1 MKKNLP
7 LYLRSVLLSGLFLLT
22 GYGAFA
28 SHIVGMD
35 LNYQWVSGN
44 TYKITLVAYG
54 DCASGAPFTSLAT
67 SDPQICIYN
76 AGTSVGSINLAV
88 DASASGTLASP
99 VCAADTGL
107 TTCSGGTIIG
117 IKKYTY
123 TGTYTLP
130 TTSHYWRFIFD
141 GNMGTGSAAG
151 RAASITNINTPGST
165 LTVLVDTLD
174 NTYHNNT
181 SAVLPVVPTPYYCLN
196 NADNYNP
203 AGSDPDGDSLRF
215 YLSPGLQVG
224 TTGDN
229 CAAAAAAGNVTYLGT
244 ASATAPLTVTAGS
257 FSFNPATG
265 EINFNP
271 NVTQRSLV
279 VYNIREYRN
288 DTFIGSSQ
296 REMTF
301 LVQTCTNTPPNG
313 GGGITSSTGSG
324 VIVDSLDYHIC
335 TNSGAFTLTV
345 NPRESLGT
353 ANITVTS
360 SGLPAGSS
368 VAYTGNGTP
377 TPSATFSWTSTGIA
391 AGVYTF
397 FLIYTDNNCPIAGQT
412 TQAFNVTIN
421 ALGVITGVDTACVGA
436 TTTLSNS
443 TSGGTWSTTSS
454 NVTVGSSSGIVT
466 GVTAGT
472 AVVSYSVGTCFVT
485 VVVTVPPSPGPILGS
500 THVCIGQTITLS
512 DTPTGGTWSALGTV
526 LTVNSSGVVTG
537 VTAGGTTYISYTL
550 SDGCYATIFDT
561 VLATPG
567 TISGNLNVCP
577 GGTTS
582 LSDAAGGSGTWSSS
596 NIAVAT
602 IDPTTGIVTGVIAG
616 TSTISFT
623 ATSGCVATAIV
634 TVNNAVGP
642 ITPASQTICLGG
654 TVALTDATGGGTWS
668 SSNTGVATVSGT
680 GVTTG
685 VGIGTAT
692 ISYTNAGC
700 SATTIVTVNTAPVAI
715 TPAGAAVCTG
725 STVNL
730 TDATTGGG
738 WTSSNGNAS
747 VSGTGVVTGNI
758 AGTSTIYYALGTC
771 SVSVTV
777 TVNQSPGAINPLIN
791 SICLG
796 GSVTLTDANA
806 GGTWTS
812 GNTGVAT
819 ITAGG
824 TVTAVG
830 VGVSTITYSLSGCI
844 AVNEVTVNTAPV
856 AITPASAI
864 TCIGSTVSLTDAT
877 SGGIWTSGNV
887 AVATVGGTG
896 IVTGTGTG
904 IVSITYAVG
913 TCQVT
918 AVVSVTPA
926 VGAINP
932 APATICLGGSLTLT
946 DATVGGTWSSSNTGV
961 ATISAGG
968 LATSVGVGTTTIS
981 YVTSGCSVTTVV
993 TVNNAPSAIT
1003 PAGATVCTGATVNLT
1018 DATSGGVWSASN
1030 GNANVGGTGIVTGVA
1045 AGTVTISYAIGT
1057 CVVTT
1062 NVTVNTGVAAISPTV
1077 LNMCI
1082 GNTATVSD
1090 AVAGGAWSSSNGNAT
1105 VSAGGLVT
1113 AVASGTATISY
1124 TLGSCSATIIAN
1136 VATSPA
1142 AISPATATVCAGASI
1157 TMSDAVP
1164 GGGWST
1170 SNGNATAIAGVIT
1183 GVTAGTSTVSY
1194 VIGTCYA
1201 TATVTVFPSPNAGT
1215 ITSAATAICPG
1226 SSIQMTDTVSGGVW
1240 SASNGNATVDAT
1252 GLVSGITL
1260 GTDVISYTVT
1270 TGCGAVSATLV
1281 VTVTNTAGSGSILGP
1296 LTICVGSFDIYLDGV
1311 SGGTWGLTNGNA
1323 VISPV
1328 GVVTAITAG
1337 PETVVY
1343 TVPGACSSTTLNITI
1358 VPATLGAGTILGPT
1372 SICMGSTVTLSDP
1385 SAPGGVWTM
1394 TNGHATINGST
1405 GVVHTVSPGLD
1416 TVMYVL
1422 TTACGTYTA
1431 TSTMNV
1437 DASATP
1443 TAIGGPSTV
1452 CVGGIILLTDADLGG
1467 AWSSSNA
1474 HATVTPGVGDVTG
1487 VTPGID
1493 TIKDTVINGCGLGS
1507 TTKIITVM
1515 PTPGAGTITG
1525 ASSVCV
1531 GATIALTDLTT
1542 GGIWSATNGNATI
1555 SAIGHVTGV
1564 TSGMDTILY
1573 TITAACGAISAEKI
1587 ITVNSVGDAGI
1598 ILGPDSL
1605 CVGTTITLLDFT
1617 PGGIW
1622 TAGNGN
1628 ATVLG
1633 GVVTGVANGTVPI
1646 SYTVSTSC
1654 GSGSAVKIVNVMSPG
1669 GDPGIIVG
1677 INAVCVGSAITLTD
1691 TVAGGIWATSN
1702 DNAILLGPG
1711 IVSGVTPGIDSIFYV
1726 VTNMC
1731 GTNEARKIITI
1742 NPSPVVPAI
1751 TGPTSQCV
1759 GTNMTLAD
1767 GLSGGIWT
1775 SSDATVATVNLT
1787 TGIVT
1792 GTGAGIAT
1800 LSYTVTN
1807 SFGCPGSAVSPDTV
1821 STAVTVT
1828 PIIGN
1833 PSICFGGLSV
1843 LVDTTLGGVWSSS
1856 DATIASV
1863 DASGNVTGV
1872 GAGVA
1877 TISYAVTGICNTA
1890 TATLSVTVNGLPAIS
1905 PISGTGNVCLLGTT
1919 TVSDATAG
1927 GVWSSSDTTILV
1939 IDPSTG
1945 VITGI
1950 TSGTANVIYTITSAA
1965 GCSSTVAVAFTVD
1978 TPPVVAA
1985 ITGTPVECVGS
1996 TVTLID
2002 VTGGGAWSTAD
2013 GTIAVVDAA
2022 GKVTGV
2028 AVGVTN
2034 VIYTVTDGVGCTASA
2049 TVSDTVT
2056 TMPVTTPITGTMSVC
2071 VGATTALSNATAG
2084 GAWSS
2089 NDVTLATVDPVTGV
2103 VTGVGAGSDFIF
2115 YTVTNACGSVID
2127 SATVTV
2133 NPSPVVGPIFAS
2145 FSSVCIGTT
2154 ITLTDATAGGVWS
2167 SSDDTVAT
2175 INSSGV
2181 VTGLM
2186 AGTVTMYYTVTSGG
2200 CSGVAS
2206 YVLSVSTATMGVAVV
2221 PATATLCHGNN
2232 VNMHVTAIIPGM
2244 TYQWLLNGNIIA
2256 GATNSGY
2263 IADTAGTYSLEVNNG
2278 TCSMTISG
2286 TVVSAQPNATI
2297 GFNAPNV
2304 LYTGSFFAYQWYKN
2318 GVAIS
2323 GANSATYYETTSGYY
2338 TVVVTDIN
2346 GCTDTSGG
2354 YTIGTGGGGGTGV
2367 GSVAN
2372 GGNIRIFP
2380 NPATSA
2386 LTIDAPMKVNVSL
2399 LSVDGKTLI
2408 SQKDATTIDIS
2419 ALPNGMYLIMIYDE
2433 NDTLIRTSKFVK
2445 TEQ

>member
-7 LYLRSVLLSGLFLLT
+7 LYLRSLLLSGLFLLT
-22 GYGAFA
+22 GFGAFA

-67 SDPQICIYN
+67 ADPQICIYN
-76 AGTSVGSINLAV
+76 AGTSVGTITLAV
-88 DASASGTLASP
+88 DAAASGTLASP

-123 TGTYTLP
+123 TGNYTV
-130 TTSHYWRFIFD
+130 TGTSHYWRFIFD
-141 GNMGTGSAAG
+141 GNMGTATAAG
-151 RAASITNINTPGST
+151 RAASITNVVNPGNG

-181 SAVLPVVPTPYYCLN
+181 SPVLSVVPTPYYCLN
-196 NADNYNP
+196 NADDYNP
-203 AGSDPDGDSLRF
+203 GASDPDGDSLHF
-215 YLSPGLQVG
+215 YLTSGLQVG
-224 TTGDN
+224 LTADN
-229 CAAAAAAGNVTYLGT
+229 CAAAAAAGSVTYQTGIT
-244 ASATAPLTVTAGS
+244 ATTPLTTAAGS
-257 FSFNPATG
+257 FAFNTLTGEISFNPNLA
-265 EINFNP
+265 
-271 NVTQRSLV
+271 QRSLV

-288 DTFIGSSQ
+288 DTFIGTSM

-313 GGGITSSTGSG
+313 GGGITGATGSG
-324 VIVDSLDYHIC
+324 LVVDSVDYHIC
-335 TNSGAFTLTV
+335 TNSGAFSFHV
-345 NPRESLGT
+345 DPRESLST
-353 ANITVTS
+353 ANITITA
-360 SGLPAGSS
+360 SGLPAGST
-368 VAYTGNGTP
+368 VTFTGNGTP
-377 TPSATFSWTSTGIA
+377 TPDALFSWTSTGTA
-391 AGVYTF
+391 PGLYTF
-397 FLIYTDNNCPIAGQT
+397 YLVYVDNNCPIAGQT
-412 TQAFNVTIN
+412 TQAFNITIN
-421 ALGVITGVDTACVGA
+421 SLGAITGIDSICVGA
-436 TTTLSNS
+436 TTTLSEA
-443 TSGGTWSTTSS
+443 TTAGIWSTTDATA
-454 NVTVGSSSGIVT
+454 TVGSLSGVVT
-466 GVTAGT
+466 GVASGT
-472 AVVSYSVGTCFVT
+472 ATISYSVGTCFVT
-485 VVVTVPPSPGPILGS
+485 KIVTIMPSPGPILGS
-500 THVCIGQTITLS
+500 SHVCIGQTITLS

-550 SDGCYATIFDT
+550 SDGCFSTVFDT
-561 VLATPG
+561 VLSTPG

-596 NIAVAT
+596 VTTVAT
-602 IDPTTGIVTGVIAG
+602 IDPSTGLVTGILAG
-616 TSTISFT
+616 TTTISFT
-623 ATSGCVATAIV
+623 AATGCVATAIV
-634 TVNNAVGP
+634 TVNNSVGP

-654 TVALTDATGGGTWS
+654 TVSLTDATGGGTWS

-685 VGIGTAT
+685 TGVGTAT
-692 ISYTNAGC
+692 ISYTSAGC

-791 SICLG
+791 TICLG
-796 GSVTLTDANA
+796 GTVTLTDANA

-819 ITAGG
+819 ITGGG
-824 TVTAVG
+824 TVTGVG

-844 AVNEVTVNTAPV
+844 AINEVTVNTAPV
-856 AITPASAI
+856 AITPATAI
-864 TCIGSTVSLTDAT
+864 TCVGSTVSLTDAT
-877 SGGIWTSGNV
+877 AGGVWTSGNT
-887 AVATVGGTG
+887 AIATVGGTG
-896 IVTGTGTG
+896 IVTGTGSG
-904 IVSITYAVG
+904 IVTISYAVG
-913 TCQVT
+913 TCAVT
-918 AVVSVTPA
+918 AVVSVNGA

-932 APATICLGGSLTLT
+932 APATICLGGTLTLT
-946 DATVGGTWSSSNTGV
+946 DATTGGTWSSTNAGV
-961 ATISAGG
+961 ATINAGG
-968 LATSVGVGTTTIS
+968 LVTSVGLGTTTIS
-981 YVTSGCSVTTVV
+981 YVTPGCSVTAVV
-993 TVNNAPSAIT
+993 TVNNAPSAIS
-1003 PAGATVCTGATVNLT
+1003 PAVAAVCTGATVNLT
-1018 DATSGGVWSASN
+1018 DATLGGVWSASN

-1057 CVVTT
+1057 CVVTAE
-1062 NVTVNTGVAAISPTV
+1062 VTVNTGVAAISPTV

-1113 AVASGTATISY
+1113 AVASGTAAISY
-1124 TLGSCSATIIAN
+1124 TLGSCTATIIAN
-1136 VATSPA
+1136 VAASPS

-1157 TMSDAVP
+1157 TLSDAVA

-1170 SNGNATAIAGVIT
+1170 SNGNATAIAGVVT
-1183 GVTAGTSTVSY
+1183 GVTAGTTTVSY
-1194 VIGTCYA
+1194 IIGTCFA

-1215 ITSAATAICPG
+1215 INAAATAICPG
-1226 SSIQMTDTVSGGVW
+1226 SSIQMTDSVAGGVW
-1240 SASNGNATVDAT
+1240 SASNGNATVDGT
-1252 GLVSGITL
+1252 GLVTGITL

-1270 TGCGAVSATLV
+1270 TGCGAVSATLT
-1281 VTVTNTAGSGSILGP
+1281 VTVSTTAGSGSILGP
-1296 LTICVGSFDIYLDGV
+1296 LTICVGSFDIYLDGT

-1358 VPATLGAGTILGPT
+1358 VPATLGAGAILGPT
-1372 SICMGSTVTLSDP
+1372 SICLGSSVTLSDP
-1385 SAPGGVWTM
+1385 SAPGGVWTV
-1394 TNGHATINGST
+1394 TNGHATINGAT
-1405 GVVHTVSPGLD
+1405 GVVNTVSPGLD
-1416 TVMYVL
+1416 TVRYVL

-1431 TSTMNV
+1431 TATMNV

-1443 TAIGGPSTV
+1443 TAIGGPATV
-1452 CVGGIILLTDADLGG
+1452 CVGGIIVLTDADLGG

-1493 TIKDTVINGCGLGS
+1493 TIKYTVTNGCGLGS
-1507 TTKIITVM
+1507 TTKVITVM

-1525 ASSVCV
+1525 AGTVCV

-1542 GGIWSATNGNATI
+1542 GGTWSATNGNAAV

-1573 TITAACGAISAEKI
+1573 TITAACGAISAEKVI
-1587 ITVNSVGDAGI
+1587 SVDAVGDAGI

-1617 PGGIW
+1617 TGGVW

-1646 SYTVSTSC
+1646 SYTVSTAC

-1759 GTNMTLAD
+1759 GTNMTLVD
-1767 GLSGGIWT
+1767 GFAGGIWT

-1807 SFGCPGSAVSPDTV
+1807 GFGCPGSAVSPDTV
-1821 STAVTVT
+1821 STAVTVAA
-1828 PIIGN
+1828 IMGN
-1833 PSICFGGLSV
+1833 PSICFGGLSI
-1843 LVDTTLGGVWSSS
+1843 LSDTTAGGVWSSS
-1856 DATIASV
+1856 DATIAAV

-1890 TATLSVTVNGLPAIS
+1890 TATMSVTVNALPAIS
-1905 PISGTGNVCLLGTT
+1905 PISGTGNVCLLGTA

-1939 IDPSTG
+1939 IDPVTG
-1945 VITGI
+1945 VITGV
-1950 TSGTANVIYTITSAA
+1950 TSGTANVIYTITSAT
-1965 GCSSTVAVAFTVD
+1965 GCSAATSVAFTVD

-1985 ITGTPVECVGS
+1985 ITGTPDECVGS
-1996 TVTLID
+1996 STTLFD
-2002 VTGGGAWSTAD
+2002 ATGGGTWSTGD
-2013 GTIAVVDAA
+2013 VTIATVDAS
-2022 GKVTGV
+2022 GKVGGV
-2028 AVGVTN
+2028 AVGVTT
-2034 VIYTVTDGVGCTASA
+2034 VIYTVTDGVGCTGSAS
-2049 TVSDTVT
+2049 VSDTVT
-2056 TMPVTTPITGTMSVC
+2056 TVPVSTPVTGTMSVC
-2071 VGATTALSNATAG
+2071 VGATTALSDAAIG
-2084 GAWSS
+2084 GVWSS
-2089 NDVTLATVDPVTGV
+2089 NDATLATVDPVTGI
-2103 VTGVGAGSDFIF
+2103 VTGVGAGSDYIF

-2133 NPSPVVGPIFAS
+2133 NAAPVVGPIFAS
-2145 FSSVCIGTT
+2145 FSSVCIGTA

-2200 CSGVAS
+2200 CTGVAS
-2206 YVLSVSTATMGVAVV
+2206 YVLTVSSATMGVAVV

-2232 VNMHVTAIIPGM
+2232 VNIHITAIVPGM
-2244 TYQWLLNGNIIA
+2244 TYQWLLNGNVIP

-2286 TVVSAQPNATI
+2286 TIVSPQPDPVI

-2323 GANSATYYETTSGYY
+2323 GANSSTYYETTPGDY

-2346 GCTDTSGG
+2346 GCTDTSSAYLLG
-2354 YTIGTGGGGGTGV
+2354 GGGGGTGV

-2372 GGNIRIFP
+2372 SGNIRIFP
-2380 NPATSA
+2380 NPATSV

-2399 LSVDGKTLI
+2399 LSIDGKTLI

-2419 ALPNGMYLIMIYDE
+2419 TLADGMYLIMIYNE
-2433 NDTLIRTSKFVK
+2433 NDVLLRTSKFVK
-2445 TEQ
+2445 AEQ